1 MDRQSITNT
10 LASNLRFLRI
20 NTQVE
25 EPITGKVKYMS
36 QKKLAQFLGTNCEQ
50 QISKFELGTNQMS
63 AVQLFKVAN
72 ELSLTIKDGK
82 MDAGSIDALV
92 EKAVVKAFQE
102 KDLPEVEDMFVQLI
116 GKVQKDVF
124 DSFER
129 TLDSEIDKYL
139 KTVVDRVI

>member
-63 AVQLFKVAN
+63 AVQLFKVAKIFN
-72 ELSLTIKDGK
+72 VSVDSLFGDLTKSDYKKTIKQD
-82 MDAGSIDALV
+82 IYCL
-92 EKAVVKAFQE
+92 
-102 KDLPEVEDMFVQLI
+102 
-116 GKVQKDVF
+116 
-124 DSFER
+124 
-129 TLDSEIDKYL
+129 
-139 KTVVDRVI
+139 